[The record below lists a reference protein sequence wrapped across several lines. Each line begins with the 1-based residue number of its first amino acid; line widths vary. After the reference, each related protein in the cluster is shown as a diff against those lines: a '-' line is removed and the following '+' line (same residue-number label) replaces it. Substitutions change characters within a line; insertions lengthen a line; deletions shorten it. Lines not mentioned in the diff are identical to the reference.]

1 MIVSNP
7 PYIRTDEIPKLMAE
21 VRDFEPHLALDGKAD
36 GLYFM
41 IRLFGKRGSISMKMD
56 IFYLK
61 SDRISWT
68 LFGDSL

>member
-36 GLYFM
+36 GLYFYDKI
-41 IRLFGKRGSISMKMD
+41 IREASEDL
-56 IFYLK
+56 YEE
-61 SDRISWT
+61 
-68 LFGDSL
+68 